1 MATLYDKKGTE
12 IYAGRGKY
20 SHRAREMIERR
31 EAYTRS
37 EEGALSVY
45 VPAGQT
51 PEPQRASTLQEDART
66 LKRDAQQ
73 LGQQLGL
80 GLDEIEVRRE
90 TPEGVLVAHLKQLMA
105 PSVVAGLDSEQ
116 AAKLMQTISYW
127 MLRQHLTVYE
137 HDELVRN
144 LHELINS
151 MRVPSNGAAILNR
164 DSDAVR
170 ESAVNVLPGSPT
182 SNVYNELWVHAFLPP
197 NGHRCRP
204 SVSRDNDREPD
215 MRNDGR
221 VWGEPALLEGPEFV
235 CQNLDAASN
244 LPTFRRGRHGI
255 IRIYLPYNPRP
266 SYFQNNDMPH
276 GNFRDRGHL
285 PEPHIN
291 PESEPWEHCLQR
303 FIDACAFVKNNERS
317 DLRLFIHRGAE
328 TPQEVIL

>member
-1 MATLYDKKGTE
+1 MATLYDQQGTE

-20 SHRAREMIERR
+20 SHRARQMIERR

-45 VPAGQT
+45 VPAVQT

-90 TPEGVLVAHLKQLMA
+90 TPEGVLVAHLKQLMT

-144 LHELINS
+144 LHDLINS
-151 MRVPSNGAAILNR
+151 LRVPSNGAALLNR
-164 DSDAVR
+164 DNDAVR

-182 SNVYNELWVHAFLPP
+182 SNVYNELWIHAFLPP

-244 LPTFRRGRHGI
+244 LATFRRGRHGI
-255 IRIYLPYNPRP
+255 IRVYLPYNPR
-266 SYFQNNDMPH
+266 SSFFQDNDMLQS
-276 GNFRDRGHL
+276 NFRDRGHL

>member
-1 MATLYDKKGTE
+1 MAILYDKKGGE

-20 SHRAREMIERR
+20 SRRARQMIQQRS
-31 EAYTRS
+31 AYVRND
-37 EEGALSVY
+37 EGNLIVY
-45 VPAGQT
+45 VPVNQT

-66 LKRDAQQ
+66 LKRDAQE

-90 TPEGVLVAHLKQLMA
+90 TPEGVLVAHLKQLMT

-116 AAKLMQTISYW
+116 SGKLMQTISYW
-127 MLRQHLTVYE
+127 MLRQHLTVYK

-144 LHELINS
+144 LHQLINS
-151 MRVPSNGAAILNR
+151 MRVPSNGAALLNR
-164 DSDAVR
+164 DNGVVR
-170 ESAVNVLPGSPT
+170 ESAVNVLPGNQT
-182 SNVYNELWVHAFLPP
+182 SNVYNELWIHAFLPP

-204 SVSRDNDREPD
+204 SVSPANEHESD
-215 MRNDGR
+215 MHNDGR
-221 VWGEPALLEGPEFV
+221 VWGDPALLEGPKFV
-235 CQNLDAASN
+235 CQNLDAAST
-244 LPTFRRGRHGI
+244 LATFRRGRHGI
-255 IRIYLPYNPRP
+255 IRIYLPYNPRH
-266 SYFQNNDMPH
+266 SYFQENDMVH

-303 FIDACAFVKNNERS
+303 FIDACVFVKNNDRS

-328 TPQEVIL
+328 TPKEVIL